1 MSTSTALLISCRVG
15 WRHRSNNSRVV
26 RRGVCTRAD
35 VDPSR
40 KQTHNRN
47 VIASLPPPVPGH
59 RFRSLSAFVAV
70 VTVLSA
76 GPELSARQSAR
87 EAGPV
92 LRTIRLV
99 PSGPPGTTTM
109 ILEADGELPEPV
121 SDAIDGP
128 PRVYLDLHGVTPG
141 ESIGPPGSDALV
153 RRTRVALNSASPL
166 VTRVV
171 FDLSRRVP

>member
-59 RFRSLSAFVAV
+59 RLRSLSAFVAV

-99 PSGPPGTTTM
+99 PSGPPRSEEHTSELQSPCHLVCRLL
-109 ILEADGELPEPV
+109 LEKKKKNA
-121 SDAIDGP
+121 
-128 PRVYLDLHGVTPG
+128 
-141 ESIGPPGSDALV
+141 
-153 RRTRVALNSASPL
+153 
-166 VTRVV
+166 
-171 FDLSRRVP
+171 